1 MGIIRKILCAT
12 VFAAACASR
21 LAAQSLPELPAFP
34 VSPLGKA
41 DFEALAKSDTPE
53 GWKAFAE
60 RSKKSAEDF
69 FKRQLYDESA
79 SWIYT
84 ALAADM
90 FAECGEEMPFELK
103 SAILEDLPS
112 FFDFYESMT
121 PYDKPEGACKMLAS
135 IHSLYPVQFRKF
147 RRAAYALSLIY
158 DDEPPID
165 WPECNVPSNPTR
177 MSVPTEIFFYF
188 TENPST
194 LIFPLERLTVGE
206 LVWVM
211 GVGGPMDE
219 LKGLRNPNITP
230 YSVEKLASSI
240 KTDMSRVS
248 LGRFEPWPEG
258 VPYTPDNIKK
268 RGGAPIDKV
277 YCAWRTANANGIPC
291 VYFSYKSKT
300 DSKDIGTAWFAYMAR
315 AGVWKYD
322 VGKDQSASASVF
334 DRPVNPQ
341 TWKPIQMFDLRMLE
355 RRHMAYKQGIYSL
368 VFLRISEML
377 YKSGDYNSSA
387 YFADK
392 AKKANPENWKAYVQ
406 YIMARARFGAS
417 TPELDSHWRKAY
429 EAFRKYPEKCVDI
442 IGMYRATLARRNPK
456 EGARIFIAEMRNIV
470 KSDPAL
476 AVQIFSDELKKDFAA
491 LDSKNDIFPLY
502 AEVMRVASAQP
513 DIAYEKIAEPLIG
526 LFAEQLD
533 EAGAKKAFAI
543 FESATRS
550 GPMSP
555 AKLDAEGISRA
566 EVRRYKENPR
576 RGGRVGGARQG
587 GGVRK
592 LARTCFRQAGN

>member
-1 MGIIRKILCAT
+1 MGIIRKILCAAIL
-12 VFAAACASR
+12 AAACAPR
-21 LAAQSLPELPAFP
+21 LAAQSLPELPNFP
-34 VSPLGKA
+34 VTPLGAA

-53 GWKAFAE
+53 GWKAFAG
-60 RSKKSAEDF
+60 RSRKTAEEF

-90 FAECGEEMPFELK
+90 FAEYGAEMPFELK

-112 FFDFYESMT
+112 FFDFYETMT
-121 PYDKPEGACKMLAS
+121 PSDKPAGACRMLTS
-135 IHSLYPVQFRKF
+135 IHSLYPVQFKKY
-147 RRAAYALSLIY
+147 RRAAYALALIY

-177 MSVPTEIFFYF
+177 MSVPTEVFFYF
-188 TENPST
+188 AENPAT
-194 LIFPLERLTVGE
+194 LVFPLEKLTVGE
-206 LVWVM
+206 LIWVM

-219 LKGLRNPNITP
+219 LKSLRNPNIAP
-230 YSVEKLASSI
+230 YSLEKLVASM
-240 KTDMSRVS
+240 KTDMSRIS
-248 LGRFEPWPEG
+248 LGNYEPWPED
-258 VPYTPDNIKK
+258 VPYTPENIKK
-268 RGGAPIDKV
+268 RGGAPIDKA

-291 VYFSYKSKT
+291 VYFSYRSKT
-300 DSKDIGTAWFAYMAR
+300 NPKDVGTAWFAYMAR

-322 VGKDQSASASVF
+322 VGKDHSAPLSAF
-334 DRPVNPQ
+334 DRPLNPQ

-392 AKKANPENWKAYVQ
+392 AKKANVENWKAYVQ

-429 EAFRKYPEKCVDI
+429 EAFRRYPEKCVDI
-442 IGMYRATLARRNPK
+442 IGMYRATLARRNPR
-456 EGARIFIAEMRNIV
+456 EGARIFIAEMRSIA

-476 AVQIFSDELKKDFAA
+476 AVQIFADTLRKDFAA

-502 AEVMRVASAQP
+502 AEVMRAAAAHP
-513 DIAYEKIAEPLIG
+513 DIAYEKIVEPLIG

-533 EAGAKKAFAI
+533 DAGAKKAFTI
-543 FESATRS
+543 FESATRATPLPPS
-550 GPMSP
+550 R
-555 AKLDAEGISRA
+555 LDAAREKLAQKYAEIRKTRA
-566 EVRRYKENPR
+566 EEAAWAELDREGESEN
-576 RGGRVGGARQG
+576 
-587 GGVRK
+587 
-592 LARTCFRQAGN
+592 

>member
-1 MGIIRKILCAT
+1 MGIIRKILCAAIL
-12 VFAAACASR
+12 AAACAPR
-21 LAAQSLPELPAFP
+21 LAAQLLPELPNFP
-34 VSPLGKA
+34 VTPLGAA

-53 GWKAFAE
+53 GWKAFAG
-60 RSKKSAEDF
+60 RSRKTAEEF

-90 FAECGEEMPFELK
+90 FAEYGAEMPFELK

-112 FFDFYESMT
+112 FFDFYETMT
-121 PYDKPEGACKMLAS
+121 PSDKPAGACRMLAS
-135 IHSLYPVQFRKF
+135 IHSLYPVQFKKY
-147 RRAAYALSLIY
+147 RRAAYALALIY

-177 MSVPTEIFFYF
+177 MSVPTEVFFYF
-188 TENPST
+188 AENPAT
-194 LIFPLERLTVGE
+194 LVFPLEKLTVGE
-206 LVWVM
+206 LIWVM

-219 LKGLRNPNITP
+219 LKSLRNPNIAP
-230 YSVEKLASSI
+230 YSLEKLVASM
-240 KTDMSRVS
+240 KTDMSRIS
-248 LGRFEPWPEG
+248 LGNYEPWPED
-258 VPYTPDNIKK
+258 VPYTPENIKK
-268 RGGAPIDKV
+268 RGGAPIDKA

-291 VYFSYKSKT
+291 VYFSYRSKT
-300 DSKDIGTAWFAYMAR
+300 NPKDVGTAWFAYMAR

-322 VGKDQSASASVF
+322 VGKDHSAPLSAF
-334 DRPVNPQ
+334 DRPLNPQ

-392 AKKANPENWKAYVQ
+392 AKKANVENWKAYVQ

-429 EAFRKYPEKCVDI
+429 EAFRRYPEKCVDI
-442 IGMYRATLARRNPK
+442 IGMYRATLARRNPR
-456 EGARIFIAEMRNIV
+456 EGARIFIAEMRSIA

-476 AVQIFSDELKKDFAA
+476 AVQIFADTLRKDFAA

-502 AEVMRVASAQP
+502 AEVMRAAAAHP
-513 DIAYEKIAEPLIG
+513 DIAYEKIVEPLIG

-533 EAGAKKAFAI
+533 DAGAKKAFTI
-543 FESATRS
+543 FESATRATPLPPS
-550 GPMSP
+550 R
-555 AKLDAEGISRA
+555 LDAAREKLAQKCAEIRKTRA
-566 EVRRYKENPR
+566 EEAAWAELDREGESEN
-576 RGGRVGGARQG
+576 
-587 GGVRK
+587 
-592 LARTCFRQAGN
+592 

>member
-121 PYDKPEGACKMLAS
+121 PYDKPEGVCKMLAS

-268 RGGAPIDKV
+268 RGGGAHRQGV
-277 YCAWRTANANGIPC
+277 LRVAN
-291 VYFSYKSKT
+291 
-300 DSKDIGTAWFAYMAR
+300 R
-315 AGVWKYD
+315 
-322 VGKDQSASASVF
+322 Q
-334 DRPVNPQ
+334 
-341 TWKPIQMFDLRMLE
+341 
-355 RRHMAYKQGIYSL
+355 
-368 VFLRISEML
+368 
-377 YKSGDYNSSA
+377 
-387 YFADK
+387 
-392 AKKANPENWKAYVQ
+392 
-406 YIMARARFGAS
+406 
-417 TPELDSHWRKAY
+417 RK
-429 EAFRKYPEKCVDI
+429 
-442 IGMYRATLARRNPK
+442 RNPLRVFFLQ
-456 EGARIFIAEMRNIV
+456 EQDRLQRHRNRVVCIHGARGGV
-470 KSDPAL
+470 
-476 AVQIFSDELKKDFAA
+476 
-491 LDSKNDIFPLY
+491 
-502 AEVMRVASAQP
+502 
-513 DIAYEKIAEPLIG
+513 
-526 LFAEQLD
+526 
-533 EAGAKKAFAI
+533 
-543 FESATRS
+543 
-550 GPMSP
+550 
-555 AKLDAEGISRA
+555 
-566 EVRRYKENPR
+566 EVRR
-576 RGGRVGGARQG
+576 RQRPV
-587 GGVRK
+587 GVRFRIRPPRK
-592 LARTCFRQAGN
+592 PADMEADPDVRPADARA

>member
-1 MGIIRKILCAT
+1 MGIIRKILCAA
-12 VFAAACASR
+12 VLAAACASH
-21 LAAQSLPELPAFP
+21 LAAQSLPELPNFP
-34 VSPLGKA
+34 VSPLGGA

-60 RSKKSAEDF
+60 RSRKNAGDF

-84 ALAADM
+84 AFAAEM
-90 FAECGEEMPFELK
+90 FAEFGGEMPFELK

-112 FFDFYESMT
+112 FFDFYETMA
-121 PYDKPEGACKMLAS
+121 PCDKPAGVCRMLAS
-135 IHSLYPVQFRKF
+135 IHSLYPAQFRKY
-147 RRAAYALSLIY
+147 RRAAYAIALIY

-206 LVWVM
+206 LIWVM

-219 LKGLRNPNITP
+219 LKGLRNPNIAP
-230 YSVEKLASSI
+230 YSVEKLVSSI
-240 KTDMSRVS
+240 KNDMSRVS
-248 LGRFEPWPEG
+248 RGKFEPWPDG
-258 VPYTPDNIKK
+258 IPYTPENIKK
-268 RGGAPIDKV
+268 RGGAPIDKA

-300 DSKDIGTAWFAYMAR
+300 DTKDVGTAWLAYMAR
-315 AGVWKYD
+315 AGD
-322 VGKDQSASASVF
+322 IGKDHSAPLSVF
-334 DRPVNPQ
+334 DRPINPQ
-341 TWKPIQMFDLRMLE
+341 TWKPIQMFDLQMLE
-355 RRHMAYKQGIYSL
+355 RRHMAYRQGIYSL
-368 VFLRISEML
+368 VFLRISEIL
-377 YKSGDYNSSA
+377 YKSGGYDGSA
-387 YFADK
+387 YFANK

-442 IGMYRATLARRNPK
+442 IGMYRAALARRNPK
-456 EGARIFIAEMRNIV
+456 EGVRIFIAEMRNIV

-476 AVQIFSDELKKDFAA
+476 AIHIFGGELKKDFAA
-491 LDSKNDIFPLY
+491 LDSKSDIFPLY
-502 AEVMRVASAQP
+502 SEVMRAAAPQP
-513 DIAYEKIAEPLIG
+513 DVAYEKIAEPLIG

-533 EAGAKKAFAI
+533 DAGAKKAFAI

-550 GPMSP
+550 APMSP
-555 AKLDAEGISRA
+555 AKLDAAKNSLAQKCAEIRKIRA
-566 EVRRYKENPR
+566 EEAAWAELDKERESEN
-576 RGGRVGGARQG
+576 
-587 GGVRK
+587 
-592 LARTCFRQAGN
+592 

>member
-1 MGIIRKILCAT
+1 MGIIRKILCAA
-12 VFAAACASR
+12 VLAAACASH
-21 LAAQSLPELPAFP
+21 LAAQSLPELPNFP
-34 VSPLGKA
+34 VSPLGGA

-60 RSKKSAEDF
+60 RSRKNAGDF

-84 ALAADM
+84 AFAAEM
-90 FAECGEEMPFELK
+90 FAEFGGEMPFELK

-112 FFDFYESMT
+112 FFDFYETMA
-121 PYDKPEGACKMLAS
+121 PCDKPAGVCRMLAS
-135 IHSLYPVQFRKF
+135 IHSLYPAQFRKY
-147 RRAAYALSLIY
+147 RRAAYALALIY

-206 LVWVM
+206 LIWVM

-219 LKGLRNPNITP
+219 LKGLRNPNIAP
-230 YSVEKLASSI
+230 YSVEKLVSSI
-240 KTDMSRVS
+240 KNDMSRVS
-248 LGRFEPWPEG
+248 RGKFEPWPDG
-258 VPYTPDNIKK
+258 VPYTPENIKK
-268 RGGAPIDKV
+268 RGGAPIDKA

-300 DSKDIGTAWFAYMAR
+300 DTKDVGTAWLAYMAR

-322 VGKDQSASASVF
+322 IGKDHSAPLSVF

-341 TWKPIQMFDLRMLE
+341 TWKPIQMFDLQMLE
-355 RRHMAYKQGIYSL
+355 RRHMAYRQGIYSL
-368 VFLRISEML
+368 VFLRISEAL
-377 YKSGDYNSSA
+377 YKSGDYDGSA
-387 YFADK
+387 YFANK

-442 IGMYRATLARRNPK
+442 IGMYRAALARRNPK
-456 EGARIFIAEMRNIV
+456 EGVRIFIAEMRNIV

-476 AVQIFSDELKKDFAA
+476 AIHIFGGELKKDFAA
-491 LDSKNDIFPLY
+491 LDSKSDIFPLY
-502 AEVMRVASAQP
+502 SEVMRAAAPQP
-513 DIAYEKIAEPLIG
+513 DVAYEKIAEPLIG
-526 LFAEQLD
+526 LFAPSSLTMPARKRLSRFSNRQPAPLRCRPQ
-533 EAGAKKAFAI
+533 
-543 FESATRS
+543 SSTRR
-550 GPMSP
+550 
-555 AKLDAEGISRA
+555 KTLSRRNA
-566 EVRRYKENPR
+566 PK
-576 RGGRVGGARQG
+576 
-587 GGVRK
+587 
-592 LARTCFRQAGN
+592 

>member
-1 MGIIRKILCAT
+1 MGIIRKILCAAIL
-12 VFAAACASR
+12 AAACAPR
-21 LAAQSLPELPAFP
+21 LAAQSLPELPNFP
-34 VSPLGKA
+34 VTPLGAA

-53 GWKAFAE
+53 GWKAFAG
-60 RSKKSAEDF
+60 RSRKTAEEF

-90 FAECGEEMPFELK
+90 FAEYGAEMPFELK

-112 FFDFYESMT
+112 FFDFYETMT
-121 PYDKPEGACKMLAS
+121 PSDKPAGACRMLAS
-135 IHSLYPVQFRKF
+135 IQSLYPVQFKKY
-147 RRAAYALSLIY
+147 RRAAYALALIY

-177 MSVPTEIFFYF
+177 MSVPTEVFFYF
-188 TENPST
+188 AENPAT
-194 LIFPLERLTVGE
+194 LVFPLEKLTVGE
-206 LVWVM
+206 LIWVM

-219 LKGLRNPNITP
+219 LKSLRNPNIAP
-230 YSVEKLASSI
+230 YSLEKLVASM
-240 KTDMSRVS
+240 KTDMSRIS
-248 LGRFEPWPEG
+248 LGNYEPWPED
-258 VPYTPDNIKK
+258 VPYTPENIKK
-268 RGGAPIDKV
+268 RGGAPIDKA

-291 VYFSYKSKT
+291 VYFSYRSKT
-300 DSKDIGTAWFAYMAR
+300 NPKDVGTAWFAYMAR

-322 VGKDQSASASVF
+322 VGKDHSAPLSAF
-334 DRPVNPQ
+334 DRPLNPQ

-392 AKKANPENWKAYVQ
+392 AKKANVENWKAYVQ

-429 EAFRKYPEKCVDI
+429 EAFRRYPEKCVDI
-442 IGMYRATLARRNPK
+442 IGMYRATLARRNPR
-456 EGARIFIAEMRNIV
+456 EGARIFIAEMRSIA

-476 AVQIFSDELKKDFAA
+476 AVQIFADTLRKDFAA

-502 AEVMRVASAQP
+502 AEVMRAAAAHP
-513 DIAYEKIAEPLIG
+513 DIAYEKIVEPLIG

-533 EAGAKKAFAI
+533 DAGAKKAFTI
-543 FESATRS
+543 FESATRATPLPPS
-550 GPMSP
+550 R
-555 AKLDAEGISRA
+555 LDAAREKLAQKCAEIRKTRA
-566 EVRRYKENPR
+566 EEAAWAELDREGESEN
-576 RGGRVGGARQG
+576 
-587 GGVRK
+587 
-592 LARTCFRQAGN
+592 

>member
-1 MGIIRKILCAT
+1 MGIIRKILCAAIL
-12 VFAAACASR
+12 AAACAPR
-21 LAAQSLPELPAFP
+21 LAAQSLPELPNFP
-34 VSPLGKA
+34 VTPLGAA

-53 GWKAFAE
+53 GWKAFAG
-60 RSKKSAEDF
+60 RSRKTAEEF

-90 FAECGEEMPFELK
+90 FAEYGAEMPFELK

-112 FFDFYESMT
+112 FFDFYETMT
-121 PYDKPEGACKMLAS
+121 SSDKPAGACRMLAS
-135 IHSLYPVQFRKF
+135 IHSLYPVQFKKY
-147 RRAAYALSLIY
+147 RRAAYALALIY

-177 MSVPTEIFFYF
+177 MSVPTEVFFYF
-188 TENPST
+188 AENPAT
-194 LIFPLERLTVGE
+194 LVFPLEKLTVGE
-206 LVWVM
+206 LIWVM

-219 LKGLRNPNITP
+219 LKSLRNPNIAP
-230 YSVEKLASSI
+230 YSLEKLVASM
-240 KTDMSRVS
+240 KTDMSRIS
-248 LGRFEPWPEG
+248 LGNYEPWPED
-258 VPYTPDNIKK
+258 VPYTPENIKK
-268 RGGAPIDKV
+268 RGGAPIDKA

-291 VYFSYKSKT
+291 VYFSYRSKT
-300 DSKDIGTAWFAYMAR
+300 NPKDVGTAWFAYMAR

-322 VGKDQSASASVF
+322 VGKDHSAPLSAF
-334 DRPVNPQ
+334 DRPLNPQ

-392 AKKANPENWKAYVQ
+392 AKKANVENWKAYVQ

-429 EAFRKYPEKCVDI
+429 EAFRRYPEKCVDI
-442 IGMYRATLARRNPK
+442 IGMYRATLARRNPR
-456 EGARIFIAEMRNIV
+456 EGARIFIAEMRSIA

-476 AVQIFSDELKKDFAA
+476 AVQIFADTLRKDFAA

-502 AEVMRVASAQP
+502 AEVMRAAAAHP
-513 DIAYEKIAEPLIG
+513 DIAYEKIVEPLIG

-533 EAGAKKAFAI
+533 DAGAKKAFTI
-543 FESATRS
+543 FESATRATPLPPS
-550 GPMSP
+550 R
-555 AKLDAEGISRA
+555 LDAAREKLAQKCAEIRKTRA
-566 EVRRYKENPR
+566 EEAAWAELDREGESEN
-576 RGGRVGGARQG
+576 
-587 GGVRK
+587 
-592 LARTCFRQAGN
+592 